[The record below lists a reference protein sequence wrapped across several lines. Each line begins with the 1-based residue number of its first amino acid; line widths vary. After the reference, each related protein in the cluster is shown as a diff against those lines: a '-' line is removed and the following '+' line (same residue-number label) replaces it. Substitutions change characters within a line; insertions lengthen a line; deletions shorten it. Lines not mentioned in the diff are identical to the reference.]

1 MPGQESHSPVPTAAS
16 WEYEA
21 WWGPRN
27 RTFCWARLRP
37 SLLPKLQ
44 EPSPLASRSTH
55 ACQYCSG
62 SDSGTETMGCVGTCP
77 GPPFLLPTLL
87 LLPTHL
93 YTHDSWLLKSEHK
106 AVKAPAIKISAS
118 FYLATN
124 CQLPFKEYQGRGLKK
139 KKRKIPHTALTNI
152 TPYIKAS
159 GRNTGFHLALM
170 KPAYPSLEV
179 TELRVAQWSV
189 QREGFW
195 RWVAG

>member
-1 MPGQESHSPVPTAAS
+1 MRHGGGRGIVLSAGPGSDLPSSPS
-16 WEYEA
+16 CK
-21 WWGPRN
+21 N
-27 RTFCWARLRP
+27 RPL
-37 SLLPKLQ
+37 LLPDQHMLVNT
-44 EPSPLASRSTH
+44 A
-55 ACQYCSG
+55 SG

-118 FYLATN
+118 FYLAAN
-124 CQLPFKEYQGRGLKK
+124 CQLPFKEYQEGGLKK
-139 KKRKIPHTALTNI
+139 KKIPHTALTNVA
-152 TPYIKAS
+152 PYIKAS

-170 KPAYPSLEV
+170 KPAYPSLEM
-179 TELRVAQWSV
+179 TELHVAQWSI
-189 QREGFW
+189 QREGSW